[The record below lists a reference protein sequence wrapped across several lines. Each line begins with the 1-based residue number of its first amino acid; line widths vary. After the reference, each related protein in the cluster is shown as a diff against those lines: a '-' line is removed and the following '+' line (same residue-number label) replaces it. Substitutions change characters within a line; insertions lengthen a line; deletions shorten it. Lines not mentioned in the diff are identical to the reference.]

1 MEGLSMARY
10 SNKNTFFI
18 VSGDPNRIENINEF
32 LMKNYSNTTVFHAAD
47 WFDVKY
53 KVENVRPKVI
63 FVDEFLPRGSGLEIV
78 SKLLKEKANAG
89 IGIVIMSY
97 AGDTN
102 LFLHETKAG
111 RVTYL
116 KEPDNEAAVLEAM
129 EKFAAP
135 NKEEKPAYNIIH
147 LSAGDVLFK
156 EGENTQLVYIVKN
169 GTLRAYAQVIE
180 GGRIDLGDIKSGEF
194 VGEMG
199 HFNHEPRS
207 ATVEAVT
214 DVELIEIPMA
224 ALDDVIFSKPS
235 WAKALVK
242 TLAQRLKKANKALAG

>member
-1 MEGLSMARY
+1 MARPN
-10 SNKNTFFI
+10 NKNTFFI
-18 VSGDPNRIENINEF
+18 VSGDHNRIENITEI
-32 LMKNYSNTTVFHAAD
+32 LTKNYPNTTVFYAAD

-53 KVENVRPKVI
+53 KVENVRPKMI

-78 SKLLKEKANAG
+78 SKLLKEKANSG

-111 RVTYL
+111 RVSYL
-116 KEPDNEAAVLEAM
+116 TEPDSESAVLECVN
-129 EKFAAP
+129 KFVSP
-135 NKEEKPAYNIIH
+135 KKQDPKPEYNIVH

-169 GTLRAYAQVIE
+169 GTLRAYTHVIE

-199 HFNHEPRS
+199 HFNQEPRS

-214 DVELIEIPMA
+214 DVDLIEIPMA
-224 ALDDVIFSKPS
+224 ALDNVIFSKPS

-242 TLAQRLKKANKALAG
+242 TLAQRLKRANKALAG